1 MKKDEITV
9 ECEQSPLIGKII
21 QNAIKLKKGRKAF
34 LPQRLPKNVFDQ
46 LVVFSYKY
54 IEGEEGDGDDQMGYN
69 AVVYCVLQILDF
81 QQNPNKP
88 GEVTAD
94 QDTIIDAIGMYCL
107 ELQFELIM
115 RTKSIGMTIN
125 RPTLWDIFD
134 HDRKI
139 QTKVKGSRSI
149 ESLLREIQNVSPKTR
164 MILTNIL
171 DKMGSLDD
179 LSDELA
185 DDLANATFH

>member
-9 ECEQSPLIGKII
+9 ECEQNPLIAKII

-34 LPQRLPKNVFDQ
+34 LPQRLSKNVFDQ
-46 LVVFSYKY
+46 LVTFSYEY
-54 IEGEEGDGDDQMGYN
+54 IEGEDDDSSDQMCRD
-69 AVVYCVLQILDF
+69 AVVYCVMQILDF
-81 QQNPNKP
+81 QQNPDKP
-88 GEVTAD
+88 SKVTAG

-115 RTKSIGMTIN
+115 RTKSLGIMIN
-125 RPTLWDIFD
+125 RPTLHDIFD
-134 HDRKI
+134 QDRKI
-139 QTKVKGSRSI
+139 RVKVRGPRDAESI
-149 ESLLREIQNVSPKTR
+149 FRNIQNVSPKTK

-179 LSDELA
+179 LSD
-185 DDLANATFH
+185 DLANATIH